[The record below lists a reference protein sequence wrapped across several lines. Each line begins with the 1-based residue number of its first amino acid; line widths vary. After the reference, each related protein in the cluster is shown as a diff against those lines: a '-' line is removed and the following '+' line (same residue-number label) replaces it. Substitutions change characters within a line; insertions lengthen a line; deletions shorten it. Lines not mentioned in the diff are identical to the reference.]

1 MTRMMHAPRPSISF
15 MPWLIAALASL
26 VAPLLAMQ
34 ALLGSPS
41 RTPWV
46 LVAGPMLALGL
57 MGAGMITSAAAGRF
71 RIGVLMA
78 LLAAICLV
86 LAEHMQGMPS
96 LPHPVAMSLA
106 FVAASVSFAARG
118 KLFARSAGDKGWWIA
133 IVVVAGEA
141 AMLGTAAA
149 MPGALPDWLLVLLP
163 AQWASMAIQTALTG
177 AGTIAAGSALVAL
190 TGTAAMTL
198 LVARLL
204 PRRWPYAL
212 MFSAWLGLSALVW
225 HYPPPAPSHADLG
238 GIDTASADI
247 GTPAASAFS
256 APGADRPHAA
266 VAAPTRPAA
275 KAALHRQRSAQ

>member
-1 MTRMMHAPRPSISF
+1 
-15 MPWLIAALASL
+15 MPWLVAALASL

-34 ALLGSPS
+34 ALLESPS
-41 RTPWV
+41 PTPWV

-57 MGAGMITSAAAGRF
+57 MGAGMITSAAAARF

-78 LLAAICLV
+78 LLAAIGLV
-86 LAEHMQGMPS
+86 LAARMMGMPS
-96 LPHPVAMSLA
+96 LAHPAATGLA
-106 FVAASVSFAARG
+106 FIAASVSFAARG
-118 KLFARSAGDKGWWIA
+118 KLFARSAADKGWWIA
-133 IVVVAGEA
+133 MFVVAGEA

-177 AGTIAAGSALVAL
+177 AGTIAAGSALIAL
-190 TGTAAMTL
+190 VGTAAVTL

-225 HYPPPAPSHADLG
+225 HYPPPPSRAALSDG
-238 GIDTASADI
+238 GTRPAETGMRKAS
-247 GTPAASAFS
+247 GFS

-275 KAALHRQRSAQ
+275 KAAPQRPRSAL